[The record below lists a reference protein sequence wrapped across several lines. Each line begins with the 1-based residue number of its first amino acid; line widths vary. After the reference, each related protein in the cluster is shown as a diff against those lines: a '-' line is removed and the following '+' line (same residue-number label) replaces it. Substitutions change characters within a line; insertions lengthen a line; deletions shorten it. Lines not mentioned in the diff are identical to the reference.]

1 MKVKD
6 FVKLYWTGS
15 MFEIKGELYTK
26 EDLLANKYAELELDY
41 VFTSVQQRTAITEIV
56 LKDWLREI

>member
-15 MFEIKGELYTK
+15 TFEIKGELYTK
-26 EDLLANKYAELELDY
+26 EDLLTSKYADLELDY
-41 VFTSVQQRTAITEIV
+41 VFTSVQRRTAITEIV
-56 LKDWLREI
+56 LKDMI